1 MNSDIKV
8 THHWSRIPGK
18 FVHKHTG
25 DPVDPGNTPWFN
37 TWPGSVRE
45 WYETLPEVIRDVSI
59 ELSGHPDCAICVPT
73 ESVSTA
79 RIIIESSILFKPSID
94 PVCVG
99 ELGDITI
106 FEKAD
111 VPDDEIIVVPGPG
124 EQGRVKVLDLNIV

>member
-94 PVCVG
+94 PV
-99 ELGDITI
+99 
-106 FEKAD
+106 D